1 MEAFPGWKV
10 LTFLSL
16 FGGVV
21 IQPVGQAPHLPESV
35 RTNVPPAVPGRY
47 TRVLSPPVEET
58 WWAHS
63 TARQTEASPWGG
75 LLHGRRVGRCRQD
88 WAQDTPDPSPLLSC
102 LPDAPASSLPPQVIL
117 CPALTGLFFS
127 LALSPL
133 SPVPLSCLS
142 PASFPGMYLPKSLL
156 CLSAC
161 PDPLHGSHRSSLPPA
176 SQLHSLESKLTSVR
190 FTGDTV
196 SFEEDQVNATVW
208 KLQPTAGL
216 QDLHIHSRQEVRG
229 QGLTGSRCGGLA
241 EPDPVTSL
249 GPQEYPQPVAT
260 LWH

>member
-1 MEAFPGWKV
+1 MAAEW
-10 LTFLSL
+10 
-16 FGGVV
+16 
-21 IQPVGQAPHLPESV
+21 VGAG
-35 RTNVPPAVPGRY
+35 RTGPRIA
-47 TRVLSPPVEET
+47 
-58 WWAHS
+58 
-63 TARQTEASPWGG
+63 
-75 LLHGRRVGRCRQD
+75 
-88 WAQDTPDPSPLLSC
+88 PDPSPLLSC

-117 CPALTGLFFS
+117 CPALTGLFFT

>member
-1 MEAFPGWKV
+1 M
-10 LTFLSL
+10 
-16 FGGVV
+16 
-21 IQPVGQAPHLPESV
+21 
-35 RTNVPPAVPGRY
+35 
-47 TRVLSPPVEET
+47 
-58 WWAHS
+58 
-63 TARQTEASPWGG
+63 
-75 LLHGRRVGRCRQD
+75 
-88 WAQDTPDPSPLLSC
+88 
-102 LPDAPASSLPPQVIL
+102 
-117 CPALTGLFFS
+117 
-127 LALSPL
+127 
-133 SPVPLSCLS
+133 
-142 PASFPGMYLPKSLL
+142 
-156 CLSAC
+156 
-161 PDPLHGSHRSSLPPA
+161 
-176 SQLHSLESKLTSVR
+176 R